1 MAWQKYICGIALST
15 ATLLF
20 AGCAGEKVQDV
31 DTLLKSLP
39 TQVRDWKATYP
50 DATYNR
56 RTLFQYIDG
65 GAELYLTYKF
75 QKASVR
81 RYAKAGAPKSEIT
94 LDIYDMGTPDEAFGI
109 FSAEREDESVG
120 IGQDSECGG
129 GLLRF
134 WKGQYF
140 VAIVVRGEAEAA
152 KPAMMEMARAAEAA
166 IPITGNKPALLSR
179 LPKVGLVEREVRY
192 FHSVNVLNNHY
203 FIASE
208 NILNLG
214 SGTHCILAKYNRDD
228 ASSFLLLV
236 QYPVENHAKEAFARF
251 MGAYMPE
258 ASATGYA
265 QMENKKWAMAKI
277 DKNMV
282 AVVFESPSRE
292 KAEQL
297 LAQITSGD
305 R

>member
-1 MAWQKYICGIALST
+1 MAWQEYFCGIALSM
-15 ATLLF
+15 ATLLL
-20 AGCAGEKVQDV
+20 AECAGEKVHNV
-31 DTLLKSLP
+31 DTLLRSLP
-39 TQVRDWKATYP
+39 TQVLDWKTTGP

-75 QKASVR
+75 QKAHVR
-81 RYAKAGAPKSEIT
+81 RYAKAGDPQSEIT
-94 LDIYDMGTPDEAFGI
+94 LDIYDMGTSDEAFGI

-120 IGQDSECGG
+120 IGQDSEYGG

-140 VAIVVRGEAEAA
+140 VAIVVMGEAEAA

-166 IPITGNKPALLSR
+166 IPITGNKPALLRR
-179 LPKVGLVEREVRY
+179 LPIVGLVEREVRY

-214 SGTHCILAKYNRDD
+214 SDTQCILAKYNRDNE
-228 ASSFLLLV
+228 SSFLLLV
-236 QYPVENHAKEAFARF
+236 QYPGEKHAKDAFARF
-251 MGAYMPE
+251 LGAYMPK

-277 DKNMV
+277 DKSMV
-282 AVVFESPSRE
+282 AFVFDSPSKE

-297 LAQITSGD
+297 LAEIASCD

>member
-1 MAWQKYICGIALST
+1 MGWQEYVCGIVLSM

-20 AGCAGEKVQDV
+20 AGCAGEKVQHV

-39 TQVRDWKATYP
+39 TQVLDWKATES
-50 DATYNR
+50 DATYTR
-56 RTLFQYIDG
+56 KTLFHYIDG

-75 QKASVR
+75 QKAYVR
-81 RYAKAGAPKSEIT
+81 RYAKAGDPKSEIT

-120 IGQDSECGG
+120 IGQDSEYGG

-166 IPITGNKPALLSR
+166 IPITGNKPALLKR
-179 LPKVGLVEREVRY
+179 LPKVSLVEREVRY

-203 FIASE
+203 FIANE

-214 SGTHCILAKYNRDD
+214 SDTQCILAKYNRDD
-228 ASSFLLLV
+228 ASIFLLLV
-236 QYPVENHAKEAFARF
+236 QYPAENKAQEAFARF
-251 MGAYMPE
+251 MRTYMPE
-258 ASATGYA
+258 ASTTGYA

-277 DKNMV
+277 DKNV
-282 AVVFESPSRE
+282 TAFVFESPSKE

-297 LAQITSGD
+297 LSEITSGD